1 MLELELSELSQ
12 HGKGQTKYQFEVYVF
27 FNFLE
32 FQMMTAS
39 VISLVIFFQVFQ
51 KDELKQILGDIQVS
65 ISLTP
70 EQWGKILEQ
79 ILLVVLILGR

>member
-1 MLELELSELSQ
+1 MAYF
-12 HGKGQTKYQFEVYVF
+12 KMVMINQFIDI
-27 FNFLE
+27 NL
-32 FQMMTAS
+32 
-39 VISLVIFFQVFQ
+39 QVFQ

-79 ILLVVLILGR
+79 ILLVVLILGRHVEIG